1 MSIAT
6 PDFSQPSW
14 AIADDREHK
23 TTDRP
28 AGATGKTNNLLGSCA
43 ALVQDSCVTR
53 HRDIYT
59 YVKRQPPPPTR
70 PCRWR
75 GNRVESDRKWVEIPV
90 PLPTPMSP
98 SRFLLVQ
105 TARSWGGVEC
115 HKQLG
120 VGPGKPFVA
129 TQVEAP
135 PVRLNEVAS
144 LHGLVKDSLF
154 TLGRAGNGRRAW
166 TVATLFLSKS
176 KAFLC
181 LMSRPPFA
189 D

>member
-1 MSIAT
+1 MQQVRLTTSSG
-6 PDFSQPSW
+6 PVRPSFRIR
-14 AIADDREHK
+14 ASLGTGIYILTSNANHHLP
-23 TTDRP
+23 P
-28 AGATGKTNNLLGSCA
+28 ALG
-43 ALVQDSCVTR
+43 
-53 HRDIYT
+53 
-59 YVKRQPPPPTR
+59 
-70 PCRWR
+70 

-176 KAFLC
+176 KGFSLPNVTTAFC
-181 LMSRPPFA
+181 
-189 D
+189 